1 MRLKIV
7 LALAAA
13 IALPAGPPGPGTPVR
28 LAGGS
33 NGVALPD
40 EVEKALAGV
49 VSVRVREEVDVPT
62 FRDGRFVKE
71 PVEGVGAGSG
81 VIVSDDG
88 LILTNAHVVA
98 GSAAIGVTFASGREA
113 SARLLAVDED
123 SDLALLRVPGS
134 GFRSINFADAAV
146 PTPGTEAFVVGNRG
160 DLGPEVVRARI
171 GAHRRVRVGARPL
184 EFWAEVDAR
193 VGPGNSGGAVLDVE
207 GRLVGIPSL
216 LIHYSDE
223 EGAAPEMRSA
233 GLFIPAA
240 HVHRALNKML
250 AEPRT
255 GWPWI
260 GVLLE
265 DALLAS
271 SEGRPW
277 SETDRPRVRTVFPGS
292 PAQAA
297 GFKPGDR
304 ILAVGAHLTGDS
316 FDALDATLDLPVGER
331 VAVQIERNGA
341 RLALKVLIAARPAD
355 PRPEPLDD
363 FALHTGLNL
372 ETRSEDRDGRA
383 ALAFASMTPGAR
395 TEMPVFE
402 ADMFA
407 ERPVLASILPGADAL
422 SGASKR
428 ATVNSLDDLASLLK
442 RCFVEEQ
449 FVALIHWSLGGR
461 TLDRAHVHRK
471 VYPVV
476 L

>member
-1 MRLKIV
+1 MHSKV
-7 LALAAA
+7 LLILAAA
-13 IALPAGPPGPGTPVR
+13 IALPAGPAGPVAP
-28 LAGGS
+28 GGS
-33 NGVALPD
+33 QAAVLPAAV
-40 EVEKALAGV
+40 VEALAGV
-49 VSVRVREEVDVPT
+49 VSVRVREKVEVPA
-62 FRDGRFVKE
+62 FRGGRFVKE

-98 GSAAIGVTFASGREA
+98 GSAAISVTFASGHEA

-123 SDLALLRVPGS
+123 SDLALLRVPGA
-134 GFRSINFADAAV
+134 GFRSIRFADAV
-146 PTPGTEAFVVGNRG
+146 PAPGTEAFVVGNRE
-160 DLGPEVVRARI
+160 DLGPEVARARI
-171 GAHRRVRVGARPL
+171 GAHRKVRVGARPL

-193 VGPGNSGGAVLDVE
+193 VGPGNSGGAVLDAE
-207 GRLVGIPSL
+207 GSLLGIPSL
-216 LIHYSDE
+216 LIIYSEDD
-223 EGAAPEMRSA
+223 GARPDARSA

-240 HVHRALNKML
+240 HARRALQKML

-277 SETDRPRVRTVFPGS
+277 READGPRVRTVFPGS

-297 GFKPGDR
+297 GFRRGDR
-304 ILAVGAHLTGDS
+304 IRAVGSQRTRDN
-316 FDALDATLDLPVGER
+316 FEALDATLDLPVGGSVT
-331 VAVQIERNGA
+331 VAIERDGT
-341 RLALKVLIAARPAD
+341 LLGLKVLIATRPSD

-372 ETRSEDRDGRA
+372 EARSEDRGGRA
-383 ALAFASMTPGAR
+383 ALAFASMTAGAR
-395 TEMPVFE
+395 TEMQIFE

-407 ERPVLASILPGADAL
+407 ERPVLTSMLPGRDAL
-422 SGASKR
+422 AGASKR
-428 ATVNSLDDLASLLK
+428 ALITSLDDLASLLK
-442 RCFVEEQ
+442 RCFVQEQ
-449 FVALIHWSLGGR
+449 FVALAHWSLGGR